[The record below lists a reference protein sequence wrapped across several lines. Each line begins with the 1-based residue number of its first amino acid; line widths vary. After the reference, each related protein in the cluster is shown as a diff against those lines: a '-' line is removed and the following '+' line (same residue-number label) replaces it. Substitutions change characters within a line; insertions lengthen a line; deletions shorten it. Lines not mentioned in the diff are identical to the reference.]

1 MRYAVVSDIHSN
13 WEAFAAV
20 LDAAAAEGV
29 DAYLC
34 LGDLVGYGPDPD
46 RVIAESQ
53 ARSMLTVRGNH
64 DHAAI
69 DAAEDRFFNDWARE
83 AIAWTRE
90 RLSAEDRDY
99 LAGLALTASF
109 DGAFLVHSAPSAPR
123 AWRYVLSAADA
134 RVEFPYFDEAVCFI
148 GHSHVPM
155 VVEESES
162 GVSDVRED
170 SARLEAGARH
180 IINVGSVGQPRDGD
194 PRASFGIYDS
204 DQGTYRLV
212 RVGYDAE
219 ATSRK
224 ILDSGLPPFL
234 GTRLLSG
241 R

>member
-29 DAYLC
+29 DGYLC

-46 RVIAESQ
+46 RVIAEVQ
-53 ARSMLTVRGNH
+53 ERSMVTVRGNH
-64 DHAAI
+64 DHAAF
-69 DAAEDRFFNDWARE
+69 DAEEDRFFNDWARE
-83 AIAWTRE
+83 AIAWTRD
-90 RLSAEDRDY
+90 RLSTEDRDY
-99 LAGLALTASF
+99 LARLGLTASI
-109 DGAFLVHSAPSAPR
+109 DGALLVHAAPSAPR

-134 RVEFPYFDEAVCFI
+134 QAEFPYFDETVCFI

-155 VVEESES
+155 VVAESES
-162 GVSDVRED
+162 GIRDVRED
-170 SARLEAGARH
+170 SARLSSGVRH

-194 PRASFGIYDS
+194 PRASFGIYDP

-212 RVGYDAE
+212 RVDYDVE